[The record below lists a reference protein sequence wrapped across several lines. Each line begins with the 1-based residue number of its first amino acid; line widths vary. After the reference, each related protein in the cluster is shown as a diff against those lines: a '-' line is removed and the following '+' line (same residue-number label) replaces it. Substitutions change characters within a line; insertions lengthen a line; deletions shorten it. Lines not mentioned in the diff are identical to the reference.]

1 GPAARRPGGGRP
13 PAAAGLAWAA
23 PAGRVGEPA
32 AGAAVGG
39 RLPGKVTAEEQEAAA
54 DEEEEAEEGLA
65 GHEAPVGEP
74 EDPGREETEPDEGGG
89 DDAEDGSDHVEDAE
103 RADHR
108 QPDPQVL
115 AGPLGGGDEVTA
127 PGRVLLGDDR

>member
-89 DDAEDGSDHVEDAE
+89 EDAKDGADHVEDAE
-103 RADHR
+103 RGDHR
-108 QPDPQVL
+108 QPDAQGP
-115 AGPLGGGDEVTA
+115 AGAVRGTDEVAA
-127 PGRVLLGDDR
+127 PGRVRRGDR